1 MEEARQY
8 SAVITLGFD
17 PGGGD
22 SFGCAV
28 VTDGDAVS
36 ATTGSVDEA
45 VDWVVSQLFG
55 RTPNG
60 AGIDTLLFWQ
70 TTRSGWRGAD
80 EYLRAR
86 FPARRNSVLCSNG
99 LYGSMAVQGATLA
112 VRLRER
118 WPSLFLTETHPKVLW
133 EHLASGI
140 PYPREPEPSHPAVLW
155 LSEALETEIN
165 PTNEHEFD
173 ALLSGWAAD
182 RACRGMWTLDLATI
196 EARHQRSAN
205 VSLVAD
211 VHYLWPE

>member
-1 MEEARQY
+1 M
-8 SAVITLGFD
+8 ITLGFD

-22 SFGCAV
+22 GFGCAV
-28 VTDGDAVS
+28 MTDESSTS

-45 VDWVVSQLFG
+45 VDWVVTELNG
-55 RTPNG
+55 RRPDG

-112 VRLRER
+112 VRLREL
-118 WPSLFLTETHPKVLW
+118 WPNLFLTETHPKVLW
-133 EHLASGI
+133 EHLAGGI
-140 PYPREPEPSHPAVLW
+140 PYPRQPTLSHPGVVW
-155 LSEALETEIN
+155 LTEALEAEIH
-165 PTNEHEFD
+165 PANEHEFD

-182 RACRGMWTLDLATI
+182 RACRGMWKLDLATI
-196 EARHQRSAN
+196 QARNQRSPN
-205 VSLVAD
+205 VSLVED
-211 VHYLWPE
+211 VHYYWPE